1 MGGAAA
7 ATEARRPE
15 AHLRRS
21 MQVARVDGRL
31 EEPSKGGGGLADQA
45 ESAGTAA
52 AEGFGRPVRPETQ
65 GGSRC
70 SAEGARPISVA
81 SPWAH
86 PMRPSATMAR
96 TRACAGGPAY
106 VSCAHVPHSFEDE
119 RGFVGAAGAVCR
131 ADQSCACDLLRHCVG
146 CVLGLALRSI
156 ACRWLVASHSHL
168 TAVEPVAGSHLL
180 RAAAVF
186 SAVSCRR
193 RAQAHA
199 QCRGAVRL

>member
-1 MGGAAA
+1 MRSVLRVNRKRRRPRRQGRTEAGRVELPGYSGYSRRVLWVLTQGTLGTHAGYSGYSRRIIWVLIHLTQACGLTQARPHCAAVDGRHAPASMGGAAA

-31 EEPSKGGGGLADQA
+31 EEPRKGGGGLADQV

-86 PMRPSATMAR
+86 P
-96 TRACAGGPAY
+96 
-106 VSCAHVPHSFEDE
+106 
-119 RGFVGAAGAVCR
+119 
-131 ADQSCACDLLRHCVG
+131 
-146 CVLGLALRSI
+146 
-156 ACRWLVASHSHL
+156 
-168 TAVEPVAGSHLL
+168 
-180 RAAAVF
+180 
-186 SAVSCRR
+186 
-193 RAQAHA
+193 
-199 QCRGAVRL
+199 